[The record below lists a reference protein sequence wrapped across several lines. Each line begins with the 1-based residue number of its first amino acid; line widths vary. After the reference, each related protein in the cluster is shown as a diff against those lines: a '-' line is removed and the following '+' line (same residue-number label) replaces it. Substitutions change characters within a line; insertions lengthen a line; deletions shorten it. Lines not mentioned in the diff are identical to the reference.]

1 MTDKPKDPA
10 PKNHTP
16 GKQKGKS
23 RVSGREMAVR
33 LRTAGKR
40 TTSQQKWL
48 ERQLNDPYVARAK
61 SEGWR
66 SRAAYKFKEIDDKHH
81 LLKPGMRIID
91 LGCAPG
97 GWCQLAAERVGSTE
111 ANPRV
116 IGIDLLPVDPI
127 PGVKLIEMDFMSPE
141 ADDCLKAELG
151 GLADGVLSDM
161 AANTTGHKKT
171 DHLRIIGLAEGAV
184 AFAREV
190 LAPGGFFLCK
200 LFQGGDTA
208 ALVTELKRDFA
219 IVRHV
224 KPQASRADSSELYV
238 LATGF
243 RG

>member
-1 MTDKPKDPA
+1 MNDKPKD
-10 PKNHTP
+10 HTP
-16 GKQKGKS
+16 GKQKGKAK
-23 RVSGREMAVR
+23 VSGREMAVR

-48 ERQLNDPYVARAK
+48 ERQLNDPYVAKAK
-61 SEGWR
+61 AEGWR
-66 SRAAYKFKEIDDKHH
+66 SRAAFKFKEIDEKYH

-97 GWCQLAAERVGSTE
+97 GWCQLAAQKVGSTE

-116 IGIDLLPVDPI
+116 VGIDLLPVDPI
-127 PGVKLIEMDFMSPE
+127 PGVKLLEMDFMTPE
-141 ADDCLKAELG
+141 ADERLRQELG

-208 ALVTELKRDFA
+208 TIITELKRDFA
-219 IVRHV
+219 MVRHV